1 MNKVFEYYVILFN
14 NNLTYLSETGY
25 PIEDISQAQ
34 QYTNLTV
41 VKQEI
46 ENLDDKYK
54 ECAVI
59 YKVTEIREYKV
70 EKEGK

>member
-25 PIEDISQAQ
+25 PTEDVSQAQ

-41 VKQEI
+41 AKQDI
-46 ENLDDKYK
+46 ENLDDEYK
-54 ECAVI
+54 KCATI
-59 YKVTEIREYKV
+59 YKVKEIREYEV

>member
-14 NNLTYLSETGY
+14 NNLTYLLETGY
-25 PIEDISQAQ
+25 PTEDISHAQ
-34 QYTNLTV
+34 QYTNLTAA
-41 VKQEI
+41 KQEI
-46 ENLDDKYK
+46 ENLDDEYK

>member
-1 MNKVFEYYVILFN
+1 MSKEFEYYVILFN
-14 NNLTYLSETGY
+14 DNLTYYTDDGY
-25 PIEDISQAQ
+25 PSHDISQAQ

-41 VKQEI
+41 AKQDI
-46 ENLDDKYK
+46 DNLDDEYK

>member
-1 MNKVFEYYVILFN
+1 MEKKYEFYVILFN

-25 PIEDISQAQ
+25 PTEDISQAQ

-41 VKQEI
+41 AKQEV
-46 ENLDDKYK
+46 ENLDDEYK

-59 YKVTEIREYKV
+59 YKVTETRTYEV

>member
-1 MNKVFEYYVILFN
+1 MNKEFEFYVILFN

-25 PIEDISQAQ
+25 TTEDISQAQ
-34 QYTNLTV
+34 RYTNLV
-41 VKQEI
+41 VAKQEI
-46 ENLDDKYK
+46 ENLDDEYK